1 MAPRFVWDARKAAS
15 NLRKHWVS
23 FAEAATCFY
32 DPLSITIPDP
42 DHSDDEQRFLLLGM
56 SDRHRLLVVAHI
68 ERGDEIRLINARI
81 AGRRERRDYEEG
93 T

>member
-23 FAEAATCFY
+23 FAEAATCFN
-32 DPLSITIPDP
+32 DTLSITIPDP
-42 DHSDDEQRFLLLGM
+42 DHSADEQRFVLLGV

-68 ERGDEIRLINARI
+68 EQGDEIRLINARI